1 MRFRIT
7 QDFIGQT
14 YMIDHFPLPIQGK
27 PERRHLYRWIRGEEE
42 YVHGKF
48 DDQRAGHDQALR
60 DGNMEDFW
68 TRQIV
73 QYLDRAHAYLK
84 EAEGCDPEHARQLQM
99 LAQQAICKCMMTVK
113 GCAESSIR
121 VFGPLPLYGS
131 STKGALPWE
140 TGAILLEREIEAR
153 G

>member
-1 MRFRIT
+1 MRSRP
-7 QDFIGQT
+7 
-14 YMIDHFPLPIQGK
+14 MIDHFPLPIQGK
-27 PERRHLYRWIRGEEE
+27 PERRHLYRWVKEEEE

-48 DDQRAGHDQALR
+48 DDQRQGHDNSFHD
-60 DGNMEDFW
+60 DGMAGFW

-73 QYLDRAHAYLK
+73 QYLDRANDWLV
-84 EAEGCDPEHARQLQM
+84 EAAGCRSIGNDEDGRILEM
-99 LAQQAICKCMMTVK
+99 KAQQAICKAMMTAK

-121 VFGPLPLYGS
+121 VFGPLPRPGLS
-131 STKGALPWE
+131 SSAGVQPWE

>member
-1 MRFRIT
+1 
-7 QDFIGQT
+7 
-14 YMIDHFPLPIQGK
+14 MIDHFPLPVQGK
-27 PERRHLYRWIRGEEE
+27 PERRHLYRWIKGEEE

-48 DDQRAGHDQALR
+48 NDQRQGHDDSFHEA
-60 DGNMEDFW
+60 GMAGFW

-73 QYLDRAHAYLK
+73 QYLDRANDWLTESAGFRSIGEDEK
-84 EAEGCDPEHARQLQM
+84 ARLLEM
-99 LAQQAICKCMMTVK
+99 KAQQAICKALMTVK

-121 VFGPLPLYGS
+121 VFGPLPRPGLS
-131 STKGALPWE
+131 STADIEHWE